1 MHAIRI
7 HALGGPEVLQYEDV
21 PEPPVDAGQVL
32 IKVAAAGVNYSDL
45 GRRKGTYARTI
56 SLPAILGSE
65 VAGTVVQVGPGV
77 AGFKAGDRVTAWPGR
92 GGYAEYVTASAAAIY
107 AIPTN
112 VSFEAAAG
120 MPVVFLTAYHLLKT
134 CARVQ
139 PGETVLIQAA
149 ASGVGT
155 IAVQLAEHWGARVIA
170 TASTD
175 EKLKRALELGAD
187 VLINYSRL
195 DFVPEVMHATNNRGV
210 EIVLESVGGEV
221 LTKSLSCLAP
231 MGRLVIY
238 GRASGSLPML
248 DPALILTRNMA
259 VIGLHLGMP
268 PWRAEMH
275 REPMQE
281 LLALVET
288 GKVKPIVDR
297 TFPLQD
303 AGAAHQYLAERRT
316 MGKVLL
322 IP

>member
-45 GRRKGTYARTI
+45 GRRKGTYARAI

>member
-45 GRRKGTYARTI
+45 GRRKGTYARAI

-134 CARVQ
+134 CARV
-139 PGETVLIQAA
+139 
-149 ASGVGT
+149 
-155 IAVQLAEHWGARVIA
+155 
-170 TASTD
+170 
-175 EKLKRALELGAD
+175 
-187 VLINYSRL
+187 
-195 DFVPEVMHATNNRGV
+195 
-210 EIVLESVGGEV
+210 
-221 LTKSLSCLAP
+221 
-231 MGRLVIY
+231 
-238 GRASGSLPML
+238 
-248 DPALILTRNMA
+248 
-259 VIGLHLGMP
+259 
-268 PWRAEMH
+268 
-275 REPMQE
+275 
-281 LLALVET
+281 
-288 GKVKPIVDR
+288 
-297 TFPLQD
+297 
-303 AGAAHQYLAERRT
+303 
-316 MGKVLL
+316 
-322 IP
+322 

>member
-1 MHAIRI
+1 
-7 HALGGPEVLQYEDV
+7 
-21 PEPPVDAGQVL
+21 
-32 IKVAAAGVNYSDL
+32 
-45 GRRKGTYARTI
+45 
-56 SLPAILGSE
+56 
-65 VAGTVVQVGPGV
+65 
-77 AGFKAGDRVTAWPGR
+77 
-92 GGYAEYVTASAAAIY
+92 
-107 AIPTN
+107 
-112 VSFEAAAG
+112 
-120 MPVVFLTAYHLLKT
+120 
-134 CARVQ
+134 
-139 PGETVLIQAA
+139 VLIQAA

-288 GKVKPIVDR
+288 GEVKPIVDR

>member
-45 GRRKGTYARTI
+45 GRRKGTYARAI

-288 GKVKPIVDR
+288 GEVKPIVDR

>member
-288 GKVKPIVDR
+288 GEVKPIVDR